1 MVAALLT
8 DLFETHRPHLLSVAY
23 RLTGSVVD
31 AEDAV
36 QESWLRL
43 AVARQH
49 EIEDLRAWLTTVV
62 SRICL
67 DRLRSA
73 AARREQYVGQW
84 LPEPIVTS
92 AQPSSAPDP
101 LAAVVRKQDARFA
114 ALVVMDTLTPPQRV
128 AFVLHDGFAVPFDE
142 IADILGV
149 SVEAAR
155 ALASRAR
162 KALAHSPEPVT
173 DAEHNAAVQQLLEAL
188 YRGDVNAVVAALH
201 PDVRTIGDAG
211 GTTATAINVVAGVDK
226 NARLWL
232 GLRTRHGFDD
242 PAVYESG
249 AFEFVL
255 VNGQLGIL
263 VHERASEQGRPGTPP
278 RVYGFTVRDG
288 KVWGV
293 YDLVNPAKLEG
304 LRLPH

>member
-1 MVAALLT
+1 MVAALLA
-8 DLFETHRPHLLSVAY
+8 DLFETHRAHLLSVAY
-23 RLTGSVVD
+23 RLTGSVAD

-43 AVARQH
+43 AVARQY

-73 AARREQYVGQW
+73 TARREQYVGQW

-92 AQPSSAPDP
+92 PLPSSMPDP

-114 ALVVMDTLTPPQRV
+114 ALVVMDVLTPPQRV

-142 IADILGV
+142 IAELLGV
-149 SVEAAR
+149 STEAAR
-155 ALASRAR
+155 ALATRAR
-162 KALAHSPEPVT
+162 KALAHLPEPVT
-173 DAEHNAAVQQLLEAL
+173 DTEHNAAVQQLMEAL
-188 YRGDVNAVVAALH
+188 ARGDVDGVVAALH

-211 GTTATAINVVAGVDK
+211 GTTATAMNVVAGVEK

-232 GLRTRHGFDD
+232 GLRSRYGFDE
-242 PAVYESG
+242 PVQPEAG
-249 AFEFVL
+249 ALEPVL
-255 VNGQLGIL
+255 VNGQLGLL
-263 VHERASEQGRPGTPP
+263 VHERASWNGHPGTPQ
-278 RVYGFTVRDG
+278 RVYGFTVTGG
-288 KVWGV
+288 KVWGI
-293 YDLVNPAKLEG
+293 YDLVNPAKLKG
-304 LRLPH
+304 IRLPH

>member
-23 RLTGSVVD
+23 RLTGSVAD

-73 AARREQYVGQW
+73 SARREQYVGQW

-92 AQPSSAPDP
+92 PLPSSTPDP

-128 AFVLHDGFAVPFDE
+128 AFVLHDGFSVPFDE

-149 SVEAAR
+149 STEAAR
-155 ALASRAR
+155 ALATRAR
-162 KALAHSPEPVT
+162 KALAHTPEPVT
-173 DAEHNAAVQQLLEAL
+173 DTEHDAAVQQLLEAL
-188 YRGDVNAVVAALH
+188 YRGDVDAVVAALH

-232 GLRTRHGFDD
+232 GLRTRYGFDD
-242 PAVYESG
+242 PATYQAG

-255 VNGQLGIL
+255 VNGQLGML
-263 VHERASEQGRPGTPP
+263 MHERASENGRPGTPP
-278 RVYGFTVRDG
+278 RVYGYTVRDG
-288 KVWGV
+288 KVWGI
-293 YDLVNPAKLEG
+293 YDLVNPAKLKG